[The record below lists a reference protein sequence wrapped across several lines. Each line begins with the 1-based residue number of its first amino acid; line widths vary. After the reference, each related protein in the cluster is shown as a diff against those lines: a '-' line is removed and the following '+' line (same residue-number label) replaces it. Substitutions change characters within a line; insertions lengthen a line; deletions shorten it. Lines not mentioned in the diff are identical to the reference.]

1 MSRLHL
7 PPIPLAVESPEVV
20 RSRSKGRTRI
30 VGGLLLAVLG
40 LICVRGAQLCIA
52 PSDRTIREA
61 NVRRWGQVTLQARRG
76 QVLDRNGRQLA
87 TSVDTPNIIVDPQM
101 VPPDAIQ
108 PLSEALSTVLG
119 RPEDELRSEIGR
131 KGSRY
136 VRLAQ
141 RVHPRTVVDVER
153 VRKSTNLPKPA
164 LYVERASRRYYPEE
178 TLLSHVLGFIS
189 ADGHGR
195 AGIEFSLDEYL
206 SGGTILFQR
215 RHDLRG
221 LAVDGPLGDTA
232 RQRAAGMTVHTTIDR
247 RIQRITERALE
258 GVLLR
263 SDPVSA
269 SAVVVDVETGDILA
283 LANVP
288 TFNPNA
294 PGSDP
299 APRRNHAVQDAI
311 EPGSVFKP
319 FTAAAAVEEGLVTG
333 ASPIDC
339 EGGTWYLGRSRIRD
353 DHPHGMVTVSD
364 VVKYSSNIGAA
375 KLALQVGAEGFI
387 DYMHAFGFGERT
399 GIALPGERRG
409 TVRSADTIRPI
420 ELATTSYGQ
429 GVTSTVLQLA
439 MATAALAN
447 EGVRMKPRLV
457 TRVEDAHGVPEYVQ
471 GPEEVVR
478 VISPE
483 TAREVT
489 EMMVTVTEPGGTATR
504 ARVPGF
510 RVAGKTGTAEK
521 AENGRY
527 GAGRIGS
534 FIGFLPA
541 DDPVLA
547 VVVSVDEPRK
557 GSRYGGIVAAPAFAE
572 IGEEALRYLGVEPDP
587 ELLDEVTE
595 SSEEEVE
602 RVDNEPIRLAWAR
615 EGWEIPDLGGRP
627 LREVVA
633 GLGPSGIQLDIRGS
647 GHVVGQDPPAG
658 AVVAP
663 GQPLLVT
670 LK

>member
-1 MSRLHL
+1 M
-7 PPIPLAVESPEVV
+7 
-20 RSRSKGRTRI
+20 
-30 VGGLLLAVLG
+30 
-40 LICVRGAQLCIA
+40 
-52 PSDRTIREA
+52 
-61 NVRRWGQVTLQARRG
+61 
-76 QVLDRNGRQLA
+76 LDRNGRQLA
-87 TSVDTPNIIVDPQM
+87 TSVDTPNIIVDPTM
-101 VPPDAIQ
+101 VPPRLVE
-108 PLSEALSTVLG
+108 PLAEALSPVLG
-119 RPEDELRSEIGR
+119 L
-131 KGSRY
+131 SRDQL
-136 VRLAQ
+136 VRRITKEQTKFVNLAK
-141 RVHPRTVVDVER
+141 RVHPRTVVEVKRIRESLRLPDVA
-153 VRKSTNLPKPA
+153 LPIQTDSH
-164 LYVERASRRYYPEE
+164 RFYPEE
-178 TLLSHVLGFIS
+178 TLGAHVLGFVNN
-189 ADGHGR
+189 DGEGK
-195 AGIEFSLDEYL
+195 AGLEYTFNEHL
-206 SGGTILFQR
+206 YGDTLLFQR
-215 RHDLRG
+215 RRDRVG
-221 LAVDGPLGDTA
+221 RAVDGPLSDAA

-294 PGSDP
+294 KGSDSV
-299 APRRNHAVQDAI
+299 PRRNRAVQDAI

-319 FTAAAAVEEGLVTG
+319 FTVAAAVEEGLVTG

-399 GIALPGERRG
+399 GIPLPGERRG
-409 TVRSADTIRPI
+409 IVRSADTILPI

-447 EGVRMKPRLV
+447 DGVRMKPRLV
-457 TRVEDAHGVPEYVQ
+457 TRVEDAYGVPEFVQ

-478 VISPE
+478 VISPA

-547 VVVSVDEPRK
+547 IVVSVDEPRK

-587 ELLDEVTE
+587 ELLDEATE
-595 SSEEEVE
+595 SAEEEVE

-647 GHVVGQDPPAG
+647 GHVVGQVPPAG